1 MTTDFVNLTDLEKS
15 ELVERA
21 YNIAYKYEQEYG
33 NCPQCVI
40 GAIQDVFGI
49 IDDSVFKASHG
60 LAGGVGLKSY
70 GNCGAITGAVMIIS
84 SLQGRER
91 ADFASGRNRK
101 NYKLSKEMADKFEEK
116 YGGILCKEIQ
126 EKIMGRSFDLNIKDE
141 FEAFEEAG
149 GHDDK
154 CTEVVGTAARYVAE
168 LIVNGEI

>member
-1 MTTDFVNLTDLEKS
+1 MTTDFVNLTDLEKL

-60 LAGGVGLKSY
+60 LAGGVGLGSQ
-70 GNCGAITGAVMIIS
+70 GNCGAIAGAVMIIS

-91 ADFASGRNRK
+91 ANFASGRNRK
-101 NYKLSKEMADKFEEK
+101 SYKLSKVMADKFEEK

-126 EKIMGRSFDLNIKDE
+126 KKIMGRSFDLNIKDE
-141 FEAFEEAG
+141 FEAFEAAG

-154 CTEVVGTAARYVAE
+154 CPEVVGTAARYIAE
-168 LIVNGEI
+168 MIVNGEI